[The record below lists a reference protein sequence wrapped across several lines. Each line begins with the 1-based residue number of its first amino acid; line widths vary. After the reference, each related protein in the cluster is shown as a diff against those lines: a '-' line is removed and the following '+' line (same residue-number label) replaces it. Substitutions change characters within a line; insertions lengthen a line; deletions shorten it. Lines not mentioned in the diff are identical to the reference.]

1 LIINL
6 KKKKTLKIS
15 DLIVVDDF
23 NNLYEK
29 QTEFFL
35 NPQLDTVPISI
46 QEFER
51 RVEVDK
57 HKLVL
62 LDDFVLDV
70 SGFLDEHPGGRFS
83 I

>member
-1 LIINL
+1 LISVI
-6 KKKKTLKIS
+6 IFFI
-15 DLIVVDDF
+15 IVLLAEF
-23 NNLYEK
+23 SFRKFLEK

-46 QEFER
+46 EEFER

-70 SGFLDEHPGGRFS
+70 SGFLDEHSGGRFS